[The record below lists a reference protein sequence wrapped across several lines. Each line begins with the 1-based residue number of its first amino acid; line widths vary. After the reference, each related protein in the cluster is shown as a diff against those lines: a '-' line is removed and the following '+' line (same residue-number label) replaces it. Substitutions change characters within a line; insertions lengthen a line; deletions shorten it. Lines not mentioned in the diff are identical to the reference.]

1 TVHPSVATTT
11 MRTNAGIHAP
21 GARPG
26 GARSVRHSPPSE
38 RMLPTSPVGESGL
51 DRNRS
56 SATGGE
62 GVPPGRRIDGTSH
75 GRFRAHPR
83 TATATDLSPA
93 RAPSMDRCGGA
104 TTTTVAMAHANSPP
118 YGLVMAAPAMER
130 TSHAH
135 AFGS

>member
-62 GVPPGRRIDGTSH
+62 GVPPGRRIDDTSH
-75 GRFRAHPR
+75 GGIRAHPR
-83 TATATDLSPA
+83 TATATVLNPPHA
-93 RAPSMDRCGGA
+93 LPTDRGGGEA
-104 TTTTVAMAHANSPP
+104 T
-118 YGLVMAAPAMER
+118 
-130 TSHAH
+130 
-135 AFGS
+135 